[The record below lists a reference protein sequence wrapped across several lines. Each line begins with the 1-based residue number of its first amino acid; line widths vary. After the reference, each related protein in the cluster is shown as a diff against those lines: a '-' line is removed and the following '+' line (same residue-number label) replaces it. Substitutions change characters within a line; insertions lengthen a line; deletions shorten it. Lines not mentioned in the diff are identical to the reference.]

1 MRPIPRT
8 LVACALACAF
18 AAQTP
23 TAAHAQEKVANAAA
37 APQTT
42 PATTQTATPAPKTTT
57 PSGPQ
62 KIVTQGLEV
71 EFTIEPVTTAGASPS
86 GLLEDQDALVRV
98 RVTDT
103 ATHSPLAGVRPS
115 VWMTQRQG
123 ERATPEQCKEKIKTF
138 LQGSLRTRPD
148 VDLNSYYVLTLNSEA
163 NISVID
169 PLLGFGGTKL
179 VTLVMLKSPGEDWV
193 ISNDQERLFVS
204 MPDSNQVAVVDT
216 NTWKVVANVDTGAR
230 PVRLALQPDEKYLW
244 VGTDGGADGGVTV
257 IDAATFKPV
266 ARVATGAGH
275 HELAL
280 GGDSRTAFVANRD
293 AGTLSVIDVLKLAKT
308 ADVKTGRGADAVA
321 VSPLSK
327 FVYVTDRAA
336 GQVAVVD
343 PAKATVLAHIAA
355 APGVSAVRF
364 APGGRYGFVPN
375 PAAGVVHIFDASTNR
390 LLHNLQVTKGKDIA
404 GRGPDQVAFTKE
416 FAYVRSA
423 GSLDVTMVRLSTVGK
438 EMDVVTFPAGQA
450 APAESQTS
458 AAAADSVT
466 PAPEGNSMLVAN
478 VADKQIYYYTEGM
491 AAPMGDFQNYKR
503 EPRAVLVADR
513 SLREVKSGT
522 YETVTRLPKL
532 GAYDV
537 AFLLDSPRV
546 MHCFDTQAAENPAAK
561 HERVAALGVEYL
573 DKEKPLR
580 AGEDYKVRFR
590 LSDKATG
597 KPVDGLKDVRVLTFL
612 SPGIWQKRDFAH
624 GVGQGVYEL
633 NVNVPEPGLYMIF
646 VESRS
651 AGVMFSELPYLMLR
665 AAAADGSKAAAQV
678 QK

>member
-1 MRPIPRT
+1 MRTIPRT
-8 LVACALACAF
+8 LLAYTLTCALACAC
-18 AAQTP
+18 AASAPAQT
-23 TAAHAQEKVANAAA
+23 
-37 APQTT
+37 
-42 PATTQTATPAPKTTT
+42 TQPAP

-71 EFTIEPVTTAGASPS
+71 EFTIEPVAPQAG
-86 GLLEDQDALVRV
+86 LVEEQDARVRV

-115 VWMTQRQG
+115 IWMTQRQG
-123 ERATPEQCKEKIKTF
+123 ERATPEQCKEKVKTF
-138 LQGSLRTRPD
+138 LQGSLRARPD
-148 VDLNSYYVLTLNSEA
+148 VDLNSYYVLALNSEP

-179 VTLVMLKSPGEDWV
+179 VTLVMLNSPGEDWV
-193 ISNDQERLFVS
+193 ITNDQQRLFVS
-204 MPDSNQVAVVDT
+204 MPASNQVAVVDT
-216 NTWKVVANVDTGAR
+216 NTWKVVANVETGAR

-244 VGTDGGADGGVTV
+244 VGTDEGGESGVTV

-266 ARVATGAGH
+266 VRVPTGAGH
-275 HELAL
+275 HELVVS
-280 GGDSRTAFVANRD
+280 GDSRTAFVTNQA
-293 AGTLSVIDVLKLAKT
+293 AGTLSLIDVQKLSKT

-327 FVYVTDRAA
+327 FVYVADRAA

-343 PAKATVLAHIAA
+343 PSKASVMARIAA
-355 APGVSAVRF
+355 APGLGAIRF
-364 APGGRYGFVPN
+364 APGGRYGFAPN

-390 LLHNLQVTKGKDIA
+390 LLHSMKVSKGKDIT

-423 GSLDVTMVRLSTVGK
+423 GSLDVTMVRLSTIGK

-450 APAESQTS
+450 APAESETD

-522 YETVTRLPKL
+522 YETVTKLPRS

-546 MHCFDTQAAENPAAK
+546 THCFDVQAAENSSVEHERPAAL
-561 HERVAALGVEYL
+561 AVEYL

-580 AGEDYKVRFR
+580 VGEVYKLRLR
-590 LSDKATG
+590 LSDAATG

-612 SPGIWQKRDFAH
+612 SPGIWQKRAFAQ
-624 GVGQGVYEL
+624 GAGAGVYEL
-633 NVNVPEPGLYMIF
+633 NVNVPQSGLYMIF

-651 AGVMFSELPYLMLR
+651 TGVAFRQLPYLMLSATEP
-665 AAAADGSKAAAQV
+665 AATKVSAPGQE
-678 QK
+678 

>member
-1 MRPIPRT
+1 MRLIPRT
-8 LVACALACAF
+8 LLASALTCAF
-18 AAQTP
+18 VAQSATN
-23 TAAHAQEKVANAAA
+23 ALAQEKAADATA

-42 PATTQTATPAPKTTT
+42 APAPKPAT
-57 PSGPQ
+57 PSAPQ
-62 KIVTQGLEV
+62 KLVTQGLEV
-71 EFTIEPVTTAGASPS
+71 EFSIEPVNTADANAA
-86 GLLEDQDALVRV
+86 GLLEAQDALVRI

-103 ATHSPLAGVRPS
+103 ATRSPLAGVRPS
-115 VWMTQRQG
+115 IWMTQRQG
-123 ERATPEQCKEKIKTF
+123 ERATPEQCKEKVKTF
-138 LQGSLRTRPD
+138 LQGSLRARPD

-179 VTLVMLKSPGEDWV
+179 VTLIMLQDPGEDWV
-193 ISNDQERLFVS
+193 LSADQERLFVS
-204 MPDSNQVAVVDT
+204 MPAANKVAVVDT
-216 NTWKVVANVDTGAR
+216 NTWKVVADVETGAR

-244 VGTDGGADGGVTV
+244 VGTDEGAESGVTV

-275 HELAL
+275 HEIAL
-280 GGDSRTAFVANRD
+280 SGDSRTAFVTNQA
-293 AGTLSVIDVLKLAKT
+293 AGTLSVIDVLKLSKT

-327 FVYVTDRAA
+327 FVYVTDRAG

-343 PAKATVLAHIAA
+343 ASKASVMARIAV
-355 APGVSAVRF
+355 APGAGAIRF

-390 LLHNLQVTKGKDIA
+390 LLHHMQVSKGKDIA
-404 GRGPDQVAFTKE
+404 GRGPDQVVFTKE

-423 GSLDVTMVRLSTVGK
+423 GSLDVTMVRLNTIGR
-438 EMDVVTFPAGQA
+438 EMDVVTFPAGQS
-450 APAESQTS
+450 APADSRTN
-458 AAAADSVT
+458 AAVADSLT

-478 VADKQIYYYTEGM
+478 IADRQIYYYTEGM

-522 YETVTRLPKL
+522 YETVTRLPKS

-537 AFLLDSPRV
+537 AFLLDAPRV
-546 MHCFDTQAAENPAAK
+546 THCFEASAAENPSVK
-561 HERVAALGVEYL
+561 HERVASLGVEYL
-573 DKEKPLR
+573 DPEKPLR
-580 AGEDYKVRFR
+580 AGEEYKLRLR

-597 KPVDGLKDVRVLTFL
+597 KPVDGLKDVNVLTFL
-612 SPGIWQKRDFAH
+612 SPGIWQKRAFAR
-624 GVGQGVYEL
+624 GMGQGVYEL
-633 NVNVPEPGLYMIF
+633 NINVPEAGLYLVF
-646 VESRS
+646 VESRA
-651 AGVMFSELPYLMLR
+651 AGVAFRQLPYLTLR
-665 AAAADGSKAAAQV
+665 AAASAASQTTAQG
-678 QK
+678 Q

>member
-1 MRPIPRT
+1 MKSIPRT
-8 LVACALACAF
+8 LLACALACSF
-18 AAQTP
+18 AAP
-23 TAAHAQEKVANAAA
+23 APAQEKTPA
-37 APQTT
+37 APAT
-42 PATTQTATPAPKTTT
+42 PAPAQNAATPAPK
-57 PSGPQ
+57 PSAPAGPQ
-62 KIVTQGLEV
+62 KLVSQGLEV
-71 EFTIEPVTTAGASPS
+71 EFTIEPVKPAQGKAE
-86 GLLEDQDALVRV
+86 LLEDQDALVRV

-115 VWMTQRQG
+115 IWMTKREG
-123 ERATPEQCKEKIKTF
+123 ERATTEQCKEKIRSF
-138 LQGSLRTRPD
+138 LQGSLRARPD
-148 VDLNSYYVLTLNSEA
+148 VDLNSYYVLALNSEP

-179 VTLVMLKSPGEDWV
+179 VTLVLLDSPGEDWV
-193 ISNDQERLFVS
+193 ITNDQERLFVS
-204 MPDSNQVAVVDT
+204 LPASNKVAVVDT
-216 NTWKVVANVDTGAR
+216 NTWKVVANVETGAR

-244 VGTDGGADGGVTV
+244 VGTDEGAEGGVSV

-280 GGDSRTAFVANRD
+280 SGDSRTAFVTNEA
-293 AGTLSVIDVLKLAKT
+293 AGTLSLIDVTKLAKT
-308 ADVKTGRGADAVA
+308 ADVKTGRGADSVA

-327 FVYVTDRAA
+327 FVYVSDRAS

-343 PAKATVLAHIAA
+343 PSKASVLARIAA
-355 APGVSAVRF
+355 TPGLGAVRF

-375 PAAGVVHIFDASTNR
+375 PAAGVVHIFDASSNR
-390 LLHNLQVTKGKDIA
+390 LLHNLKVSKGKDLA

-438 EMDVVTFPAGQA
+438 EPDVVTFPAGQA
-450 APAESQTS
+450 APADSRTES
-458 AAAADSVT
+458 AAAGALT

-503 EPRAVLVADR
+503 EPRAVLIADR
-513 SLREVKSGT
+513 SMREVQSGT
-522 YETVTRLPKL
+522 YETVTKLPRG

-546 MHCFDTQAAENPAAK
+546 THCFDAQAAENPSVQ
-561 HERVAALGVEYL
+561 HERPVGLAVEYL

-580 AGEDYKVRFR
+580 AGEDFKLRMR
-590 LSDKATG
+590 LTEAGTG
-597 KPVDGLKDVRVLTFL
+597 KAVDGLKDVQVLTFL
-612 SPGIWQKRDFAH
+612 SPGIWQKRAIAR
-624 GVGQGVYEL
+624 GTGAGIYEL
-633 NVNVPEPGLYMIF
+633 NVNVPQPGLYMVF

-651 AGVMFSELPYLMLR
+651 AGVAFRQLPYLMLR
-665 AAAADGSKAAAQV
+665 AADATATGKSSPQ
-678 QK
+678 QGQE

>member
-1 MRPIPRT
+1 MRLIPRT
-8 LVACALACAF
+8 LFACALACASL
-18 AAQTP
+18 APSANV
-23 TAAHAQEKVANAAA
+23 ALAQEKAANATA

-42 PATTQTATPAPKTTT
+42 APASKPAT
-57 PSGPQ
+57 PSAPQ
-62 KIVTQGLEV
+62 KLVMQGLEV
-71 EFTIEPVTTAGASPS
+71 EFTIEPVTTSGADKA
-86 GLLEDQDALVRV
+86 GLLEEQDALVRV

-103 ATHSPLAGVRPS
+103 ATHSPLAGVKPS
-115 VWMTQRQG
+115 IWMTQQRTG
-123 ERATPEQCKEKIKTF
+123 APATPEQCKEKIKTF
-138 LQGSLRTRPD
+138 LQGSLRARPD
-148 VDLNSYYVLTLNSEA
+148 VDLNSYYVLTLNSEP

-179 VTLVMLKSPGEDWV
+179 VTLIMLEEPGEDWV
-193 ISNDQERLFVS
+193 LAADQERLFVS
-204 MPDSNQVAVVDT
+204 MPAANKVAVIDT
-216 NTWKVVANVDTGAR
+216 NTWKVVADVETGAR

-244 VGTDGGADGGVTV
+244 VGTDDGADSGVTV

-280 GGDSRTAFVANRD
+280 SGDSRTAFVTNQA
-293 AGTLSVIDVLKLAKT
+293 AGTLSVIDVLKLSKT

-327 FVYVTDRAA
+327 FVYVTDRTG

-343 PAKATVLAHIAA
+343 PSKASVMAQIAA
-355 APGVSAVRF
+355 APGAGSIRF

-390 LLHNLQVTKGKDIA
+390 MLHNMQVTKGKDIA

-423 GSLDVTMVRLSTVGK
+423 GSLDVTMVRLNTIGR
-438 EMDVVTFPAGQA
+438 EMDVVTFPAGQS
-450 APAESQTS
+450 APADTRTS
-458 AAAADSVT
+458 AAVADSLT

-522 YETVTRLPKL
+522 YETVMRLPKS

-537 AFLLDSPRV
+537 AFLLDAPRIT
-546 MHCFDTQAAENPAAK
+546 HCFEASAAENPSVK
-561 HERVAALGVEYL
+561 HERVASMSVEYL
-573 DKEKPLR
+573 DAEKPLR
-580 AGEDYKVRFR
+580 ANEDYKLRLR
-590 LSDKATG
+590 LSDKTTG
-597 KPVDGLKDVRVLTFL
+597 KPVDGLKDVQVLTFL
-612 SPGIWQKRDFAH
+612 SPGIWQKRTFAR
-624 GVGQGVYEL
+624 GLGQGVYEL
-633 NVNVPEPGLYMIF
+633 NINVPEPGLYMVF
-646 VESRS
+646 VESR
-651 AGVMFSELPYLMLR
+651 AGGVSFRQLPYLMLR
-665 AAAADGSKAAAQV
+665 AAEPAAAQTST
-678 QK
+678 QGQ